1 MPGEAR
7 RAFCE
12 AVLESA
18 RPQQALR
25 AAIMAGYRAIMAVR
39 WASDPG
45 RRVDRLAPFRVQQFP
60 SRDPVPMATLL
71 TQLSLAEFAERTA
84 AKEPTPGGGSV
95 AAYIG
100 AVGAALGV
108 MAARFTEGRKGFE
121 AHSEALAGD
130 IQGLEILRGQ
140 MTQLVEAD
148 ALAYAT
154 VTGAYKLPKS
164 TPEEKEARKQA
175 IQEGLEVALDP
186 PLRTCRAAVE
196 GLELLS
202 GLAQRSNPNLIS
214 DVAVAAFALGAAY
227 RSAWINVLINLSG
240 LKNEAQKASLLAEG
254 AGLAIRCRV
263 LEDEVGGGITA
274 KLST

>member
-1 MPGEAR
+1 
-7 RAFCE
+7 
-12 AVLESA
+12 
-18 RPQQALR
+18 
-25 AAIMAGYRAIMAVR
+25 
-39 WASDPG
+39 
-45 RRVDRLAPFRVQQFP
+45 
-60 SRDPVPMATLL
+60 MATPL

-100 AVGAALGV
+100 AAGVALGV

-121 AHSEALAGD
+121 AHAEALARD
-130 IQGLEILRGQ
+130 IEGLEILRGQ
-140 MTQLVEAD
+140 LTQLVEAD

-164 TPEEKEARKQA
+164 TPEEKKARKRA
-175 IQEGLEVALDP
+175 IQEGLDVALDP
-186 PLRTCRAAVE
+186 PFRTCRAAVE

-240 LKNEAQKASLLAEG
+240 LKDEAKKASLLEEG
-254 AGLAIRCRV
+254 AALESRCRE
-263 LEDEVGGGITA
+263 LEDEVGGGITT